1 MAIKHNNA
9 IPHNHFHKDWQ
20 RRVRVHFD
28 QPGRKHRRRQAR
40 LAKAAAVA
48 PRPVDKLR
56 PVVRCPTIK
65 YNRRVRAG
73 RGFTIAELK
82 VTYWIPPP
90 PPQFGQ
96 LFDSSDIKVDMRMG
110 EEELAAW
117 GEAGIPRKLAPTIGI
132 SVDGR
137 RTNYSKESLAAN
149 VARLKE
155 YKARLI
161 LFPRKSGQF
170 KKLDS
175 SAEEVKAAQ
184 AAFAAEGKTEGFAT
198 NINST
203 LPINNISAA
212 EAVTEIKRDSLPKG
226 EEAAFRRLREARS
239 EARLAGVRE
248 KRAKAKA
255 EEAAAA
261 KK

>member
-1 MAIKHNNA
+1 MAIKHNNQ
-9 IPHNHFHKDWQ
+9 ILNQHFHKDWQ

-28 QPGRKHRRRQAR
+28 QPGRKHRRREAR

-73 RGFTIAELK
+73 RGFTLAELK
-82 VTYWIPPP
+82 
-90 PPQFGQ
+90 
-96 LFDSSDIKVDMRMG
+96 
-110 EEELAAW
+110 
-117 GEAGIPRKLAPTIGI
+117 EAGIPKKLAPTIGI
-132 SVDGR
+132 SVDHR
-137 RTNYSKESLAAN
+137 RVNYSKESLVAN
-149 VARLKE
+149 VARLKD

-175 SAEEVKAAQ
+175 SADEVNAAKAA
-184 AAFAAEGKTEGFAT
+184 FAEGKTEGFVT
-198 NINST
+198 RVNPT
-203 LPINNISAA
+203 LPIKNPSAA
-212 EAVTEIKRDSLPKG
+212 EAVTEVKRDDLPKG
-226 EEAAFRRLREARS
+226 EEAAYRRLREARS
-239 EARLAGVRE
+239 EARYKGIRE

-255 EEAAAA
+255 EEESAA

>member
-1 MAIKHNNA
+1 MAIKHNNS
-9 IPHNHFHKDWQ
+9 IPNNHFHKDWQ

-28 QPGRKHRRRQAR
+28 QPGRKLRRRQAR
-40 LAKAAAVA
+40 LKKAAAVA

-73 RGFTIAELK
+73 RGFTLQELK
-82 VTYWIPPP
+82 
-90 PPQFGQ
+90 
-96 LFDSSDIKVDMRMG
+96 
-110 EEELAAW
+110 
-117 GEAGIPRKLAPTIGI
+117 EAGVSRRLAPTIGI
-132 SVDGR
+132 AVDHR
-137 RTNYSKESLAAN
+137 RKNVCQESLAAN

-155 YKARLI
+155 YRSRLI

-175 SAEEVKAAQ
+175 SAEEITAAKE
-184 AAFAAEGKTEGFAT
+184 AFAADGKFNGFTSHVGA
-198 NINST
+198 S
-203 LPINNISAA
+203 LPIKNITRTEAIGEISRDDLSEDEKSAY
-212 EAVTEIKRDSLPKG
+212 
-226 EEAAFRRLREARS
+226 RRLREARS
-239 EARLAGVRE
+239 DARLIGVRE

>member
-1 MAIKHNNA
+1 MAIKHNNQ
-9 IPHNHFHKDWQ
+9 ILNQHFHKDWQ

-28 QPGRKHRRRQAR
+28 QPGRKHRRREAR

-56 PVVRCPTIK
+56 PVVRCPTVK

-73 RGFTIAELK
+73 RGFTLAELK
-82 VTYWIPPP
+82 
-90 PPQFGQ
+90 
-96 LFDSSDIKVDMRMG
+96 
-110 EEELAAW
+110 
-117 GEAGIPRKLAPTIGI
+117 EAGIPKKLAPTVGI
-132 SVDGR
+132 AVDHR
-137 RTNYSKESLAAN
+137 RVNYSKESLVAN
-149 VARLKE
+149 VARLKD

-175 SAEEVKAAQ
+175 SAEEVNAAKAA
-184 AAFAAEGKTEGFAT
+184 FAEGKTEGFVT
-198 NINST
+198 RVNPT
-203 LPINNISAA
+203 LPIKNVSAA
-212 EAVTEIKRDSLPKG
+212 EAVTEVKRDDLPKG
-226 EEAAFRRLREARS
+226 EEAAYRRLREARS
-239 EARLAGVRE
+239 EARYKGARE

-255 EEAAAA
+255 EEESAA

>member
-1 MAIKHNNA
+1 MAIKHNNQ
-9 IPHNHFHKDWQ
+9 ILNQHFHKDWQ

-28 QPGRKHRRRQAR
+28 QPGRKHRRREAR

-56 PVVRCPTIK
+56 PVVRCPTVK

-73 RGFTIAELK
+73 RGFTLAELK
-82 VTYWIPPP
+82 
-90 PPQFGQ
+90 
-96 LFDSSDIKVDMRMG
+96 
-110 EEELAAW
+110 
-117 GEAGIPRKLAPTIGI
+117 EAGIPKKLAPTVGI
-132 SVDGR
+132 AVDHR
-137 RTNYSKESLAAN
+137 RVNYSKESLVAN
-149 VARLKE
+149 VARLKD

-175 SAEEVKAAQ
+175 SAEEVNAAKAA
-184 AAFAAEGKTEGFAT
+184 FAEGKTEGFVT
-198 NINST
+198 RVNPT
-203 LPINNISAA
+203 LPIKNVSAA
-212 EAVTEIKRDSLPKG
+212 EAVTEVKRDDLPKG
-226 EEAAFRRLREARS
+226 EEAAYRRLREARS
-239 EARLAGVRE
+239 EARYKGARE

-255 EEAAAA
+255 DEESAA

>member
-9 IPHNHFHKDWQ
+9 IPRNHFHKDWQ

-40 LAKAAAVA
+40 LQKAAAVA

-56 PVVRCPTIK
+56 PVVRCPTLK

-73 RGFTIAELK
+73 RGFTLAELK
-82 VTYWIPPP
+82 
-90 PPQFGQ
+90 
-96 LFDSSDIKVDMRMG
+96 
-110 EEELAAW
+110 
-117 GEAGIPRKLAPTIGI
+117 EAGIPRKLAPTIGI
-132 SVDGR
+132 AVDPR
-137 RTNYSKESLAAN
+137 RINYSKESLAAN

-175 SAEEVKAAQ
+175 SAEEVNAAKAA
-184 AAFAAEGKTEGFAT
+184 FSTGKPEGYAT
-198 NINST
+198 NLNAV
-203 LPINNISAA
+203 LPIKNISRE
-212 EAVTEIKRDSLPKG
+212 EAISEVKRDEMPEG
-226 EEAAFRRLREARS
+226 EKAAYRRLREARS
-239 EARLAGVRE
+239 EARLVGVRE

-255 EEAAAA
+255 EEAAA

>member
-9 IPHNHFHKDWQ
+9 IPNNHFHKDWQ

-73 RGFTIAELK
+73 RGFTLQELK
-82 VTYWIPPP
+82 
-90 PPQFGQ
+90 
-96 LFDSSDIKVDMRMG
+96 
-110 EEELAAW
+110 
-117 GEAGIPRKLAPTIGI
+117 EAGIPRKLAPTIGI
-132 SVDGR
+132 AVDHR
-137 RTNYSKESLAAN
+137 RKNVSQESLAAN

-175 SAEEVKAAQ
+175 SAEEVKAAKD
-184 AAFAAEGKTEGFAT
+184 AFAAEGKVEGYAT
-198 NINST
+198 RVQAT
-203 LPINNISAA
+203 LPVKNITRE
-212 EAVTEIKRDSLPKG
+212 EAITEIKRDELPEG
-226 EEAAFRRLREARS
+226 EKAAYRRLREARS
-239 EARLAGVRE
+239 EARLVGVRE

-255 EEAAAA
+255 EEADAA

>member
-1 MAIKHNNA
+1 MAIKHNNQ
-9 IPHNHFHKDWQ
+9 ILNQHFHKDWQ

-28 QPGRKHRRRQAR
+28 QPGRKHRRREAR

-56 PVVRCPTIK
+56 PVVHCPTVK

-73 RGFTIAELK
+73 RGFTLAELK
-82 VTYWIPPP
+82 
-90 PPQFGQ
+90 
-96 LFDSSDIKVDMRMG
+96 
-110 EEELAAW
+110 
-117 GEAGIPRKLAPTIGI
+117 EAGIPKKLARTVGI
-132 SVDGR
+132 AVDHR
-137 RTNYSKESLAAN
+137 RVNYSKESLVAN
-149 VARLKE
+149 VARLQD

-175 SAEEVKAAQ
+175 SAEEVNAAK
-184 AAFAAEGKTEGFAT
+184 AAFAEGKAEGFAT
-198 NINST
+198 RVGAT
-203 LPINNISAA
+203 LPIKNLSAE
-212 EAVTEIKRDSLPKG
+212 EAVTEVKRDDLPKG
-226 EEAAFRRLREARS
+226 EEAAYRRLREARS
-239 EARLAGVRE
+239 EARYQGMRE

-255 EEAAAA
+255 EEESAA